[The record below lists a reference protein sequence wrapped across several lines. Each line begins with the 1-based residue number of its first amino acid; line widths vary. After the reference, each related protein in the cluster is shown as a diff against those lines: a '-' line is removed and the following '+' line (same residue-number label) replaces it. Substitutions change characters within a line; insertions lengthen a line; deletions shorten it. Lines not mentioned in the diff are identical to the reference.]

1 MTFCHKKYSKA
12 INTIKKAI
20 QDHDRSHKAMLS
32 RTWPHKEQFSFAN
45 IFCSFCNIFCYIWN
59 RFCSRKFIFPLR
71 ILFAHVSALTRTT
84 TKHISWPLSFA
95 RDQKVLIFL
104 KTVKEPNFAKCS
116 SNHWQRKTRHKKPL
130 IGKWERLSAIR
141 KCSFSHFFNG
151 DILSEILLK
160 WTL

>member
-71 ILFAHVSALTRTT
+71 ILFAHVSTLTRTT
-84 TKHISWPLSFA
+84 TKHISWPLCVA

-116 SNHWQRKTRHKKPL
+116 SNHWQRKTRHKKT
-130 IGKWERLSAIR
+130 INWEMGTI
-141 KCSFSHFFNG
+141 KCNQEMQFFPFF
-151 DILSEILLK
+151 
-160 WTL
+160 